1 MATPI
6 LEILSQGDE
15 IITGQVVDTNAAWLS
30 QQAVDLG
37 FEVTWHSAVG
47 DQLTHLINVLKDI
60 SVRADCCICTGGLGP
75 TTDDLTAEAV
85 AAAFSLAL
93 EFDPI
98 AFEQMRHYFIH
109 RNRTMP
115 ECNRKQ
121 AMLPKGSKRLTNA
134 VGTAPGFAIRL
145 GRCWF
150 AFLPGVPSEMRTMF
164 NGEVL
169 PLLQQQFALAPAR
182 LIIINTL
189 GIGESDIQQR
199 LTGVVIP
206 REVRLGFRAM
216 PSEVQVKLLFP
227 ADYPLVMQTKLTNDV
242 AEAIGEHVFAI
253 GEINKTP
260 TEIIGVIDQLV
271 SNQGHTITLLETL
284 SRGLVAN
291 RMEGF
296 DWLQVA
302 AFYQSPTTL
311 ASAYGVSVSIDVKQL
326 SVSMEVLCRAVQAKT
341 GSSLVLCQLPLTDVT
356 TALGSNYAVQ
366 SYTGLLVHDKFFCME
381 RALAGNS
388 TRKQNQA
395 AITLFD
401 IMRKYL

>member
-47 DQLTHLINVLKDI
+47 DQLTHLVHVLKDI

-75 TTDDLTAEAV
+75 TSDDLTAEAV
-85 AAAFSLAL
+85 AAAFSMAL

-98 AFEQMRHYFIH
+98 AFEQMRRYFIH

-121 AMLPKGSKRLTNA
+121 AMLPTGAKRLTNA
-134 VGTAPGFAIRL
+134 VGTAPGFALRC

-150 AFLPGVPSEMRTMF
+150 AFLPGVPSEMRAMF

-189 GIGESDIQQR
+189 GIGESDIQER

-206 REVRLGFRAM
+206 PQVRLGFRAM
-216 PSEVQVKLLFP
+216 PSEVQVKLRFP
-227 ADYPLVMQTKLTNDV
+227 ADYPLVLQTKLTDYV
-242 AEAIGEHVFAI
+242 ADAIREYVVAV
-253 GEINKTP
+253 GEINKSP
-260 TEIIGVIDQLV
+260 TDIIGVIDQLV
-271 SNQGHTITLLETL
+271 SNQGHTITLIETL

-291 RMEGF
+291 RMQGF
-296 DWLQVA
+296 AWLQAA
-302 AFYQSPTTL
+302 AFHQSLAAL
-311 ASAYGVSVSIDVKQL
+311 ASAYGVNIDVRQL
-326 SVSMEVLCRAVQAKT
+326 AVSTEVLCRSVQAKT
-341 GSSLVLCQLPLTDVT
+341 GSSLVLCQLPITDVAS
-356 TALGSNYAVQ
+356 ALGSDDTAQ
-366 SYTGLLVHDKFFCME
+366 SCTGLLVHDKFFCIE

-388 TRKQNQA
+388 IRKQNQA

-401 IMRKYL
+401 ILRKYL